1 VLYAIVKPIV
11 HGLLRLLFRYR
22 AVGVDHV
29 PPTGAV
35 LLASNHASLIDP
47 PAVGA
52 AVPRPLHFMAKAELF
67 GVPLLGALI
76 RRLNAH
82 PVTREGGDAAALRLA
97 LGLLRDGQAL
107 LVFPE
112 GTRTRDGRL
121 GAGRA
126 GVGMLAA
133 QAGVPV
139 VPVYVKGSAQAL
151 PRGATWPRPSRVTV
165 AYGPPL
171 AFARQRGKAHYQAIS
186 DEIMAAIG
194 RLQGDLDERARAVP
208 AGLRPDTDQTAGR
221 PHVRRPNSLNGGT
234 QEWHRA

>member
-1 VLYAIVKPIV
+1 VLYAIVKTALY
-11 HGLLRLLFRYR
+11 GLLRLFFHYR
-22 AVGVDHV
+22 VVGVAHV
-29 PPTGAV
+29 PAAGAV
-35 LLASNHASLIDP
+35 LLAANHASLLDP
-47 PAVGA
+47 PVVGA

-67 GVPLLGALI
+67 RIPLLGALI

-82 PVTREGGDAAALRLA
+82 PVAREGGDAAALRLA

-121 GAGRA
+121 GTGRA
-126 GVGMLAA
+126 GIGMLAA

-139 VPVYVKGSAQAL
+139 VPVYVSGSERAL
-151 PRGATWPRPSRVTV
+151 PRGASWPRPSRVTV

-171 AFARQRGKAHYQAIS
+171 TFARERGKARYQTIS

-194 RLQGDLDERARAVP
+194 RLQHEIEGGVWAVLAWLP
-208 AGLRPDTDQTAGR
+208 RDTDPTAARTASAGR
-221 PHVRRPNSLNGGT
+221 IH
-234 QEWHRA
+234 